1 MIKTL
6 DSHKALF
13 MEACQND
20 AQAVDFLMR
29 LARLYRV
36 WDDLYD
42 GNREH
47 SGAEISECFADAM
60 FGLMDNKFFAAYRDQ
75 LWPQIVIAYNAWMD
89 ANEWAK
95 CGDQEKE
102 YCAHFIKNYCD
113 EIVMLCAFLIGG
125 REHMRKVSLMIREQL
140 MRKE

>member
-1 MIKTL
+1 MG
-6 DSHKALF
+6 DVH
-13 MEACQND
+13 
-20 AQAVDFLMR
+20 AVDFLMR

-47 SGAEISECFADAM
+47 SGDEISECFADAM
-60 FGLMDNKFFAAYRDQ
+60 FGFMDNKFFAAYRDQ

-89 ANEWAK
+89 ANKWAHYDDEQRK
-95 CGDQEKE
+95 C
-102 YCAHFIKNYCD
+102 CANFIKNYCD

-125 REHMRKVSLMIREQL
+125 MKHMRKISLKIRGQL
-140 MRKE
+140 L